1 MEFVIR
7 HFPLDLYHQQIL
19 DLYKNPLNKG
29 VLEGATWSRHEIN
42 PTCGDEVTVYCEVR
56 DGKVIHMTHQG
67 HGCAISQASASL
79 LTDEA
84 PGKTPDELAAITP
97 DQVVEMLG
105 IELGPTRLKC
115 ALLPLQAITR
125 GIVEHAQKA

>member
-1 MEFVIR
+1 M
-7 HFPLDLYHQQIL
+7 PMDLYHQQIF
-19 DLYKNPLNKG
+19 DLYKNPLSKG
-29 VLEGATWSRHEIN
+29 VLENPTWSRHEIN
-42 PTCGDEVTVYCEVR
+42 PTCGDEVTVYCLVEN
-56 DGKVIHMTHQG
+56 GKVTNMTHQG

-84 PGKTPDELAAITP
+84 AEKTLEELSMITP
-97 DQVVEMLG
+97 NHVVEMLG

-125 GIVEHAQKA
+125 GIAAWRRGQNEILQG

>member
-1 MEFVIR
+1 M
-7 HFPLDLYHQQIL
+7 DLYHQQIL

-29 VLEGATWSRHEIN
+29 VLDNPTWSRHEIN
-42 PTCGDEVTVYCEVR
+42 PTCGDEVTVYCEVA
-56 DGKVIHMTHQG
+56 DGKVVRMMHQG

-84 PGKTPDELAAITP
+84 PGKTSEELAAITP
-97 DQVVEMLG
+97 TQVVEMLG

-125 GIVEHAQKA
+125 GVAAHQDHK

>member
-1 MEFVIR
+1 M
-7 HFPLDLYHQQIL
+7 DLYHQQIL

-29 VLEGATWSRHEIN
+29 VLSDATWERHEVN
-42 PTCGDEVTVYCEVR
+42 PTCGDEVTVYCQVQDGRVVR
-56 DGKVIHMTHQG
+56 MTHQG

-84 PGKTPDELAAITP
+84 PGKTLDELFAIAPT
-97 DQVVEMLG
+97 QVVEMLG

-125 GIVEHAQKA
+125 GIDAYRQHTNAEH